1 MKKKKVFVI
10 NRSVFGYKELKCEEN
25 EADFNE
31 IQEKQKFLL
40 EDL

>member
-31 IQEKQKFLL
+31 IQEVSFRGFMSF
-40 EDL
+40 